1 MNKVFAV
8 TLVAAAVGFSSIAAQ
23 AMPIGSNQTQDRLV
37 VQVAGGCGA
46 GFHRGPY
53 GGCRRNGYY
62 EGRYWGTP
70 GVGVVVPGVGVGVGV
85 GPCGGRGAH
94 QVCGPYG
101 NCRMVCNY

>member
-1 MNKVFAV
+1 MNKLFAFALI
-8 TLVAAAVGFSSIAAQ
+8 TAAVGFSAIAAE
-23 AMPIGSNQTQDRLV
+23 AMPFGNQTQDSLV
-37 VQVAGGCGA
+37 VQVAGGCGI

-62 EGRYWGTP
+62 GGRYWGAP
-70 GVGVVVPGVGVGVGV
+70 YYGGPPVIVAPV

>member
-1 MNKVFAV
+1 MNKLFASV
-8 TLVAAAVGFSSIAAQ
+8 LIAAAVGLSAAAVQ
-23 AMPIGSNQTQDRLV
+23 AMPIVPDQAPSMIT
-37 VQVAGGCGA
+37 QVAGGCGI

-62 EGRYWGTP
+62 G
-70 GVGVVVPGVGVGVGV
+70 GVYYGAPAVVVAPGVVVGPV

-101 NCRMVCNY
+101 GNCRMVCNY